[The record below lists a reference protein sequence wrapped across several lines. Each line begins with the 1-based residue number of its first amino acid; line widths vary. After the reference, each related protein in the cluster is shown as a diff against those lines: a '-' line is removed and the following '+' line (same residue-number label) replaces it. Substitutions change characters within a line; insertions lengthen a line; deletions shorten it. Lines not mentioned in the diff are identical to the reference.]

1 MYHLITASMTQSRYH
16 SFSQYSNVKIF
27 YSAAMLAV
35 NTDSIDN
42 SPLLLNPFSLPL
54 DTPLSSL
61 RILKINQFLT
71 ITSFPSFQIQL
82 NQCKKKKNR
91 KTRYIV
97 KGFIVLINGDGRWV
111 NLDKSVAVI
120 VDKMATT
127 RAQLAQNNNQ
137 IVCLE
142 CCIEFCNIFSHKQC
156 ELIIY

>member
-42 SPLLLNPFSLPL
+42 SPLLLNPFSLPFH
-54 DTPLSSL
+54 TPLSSL

-71 ITSFPSFQIQL
+71 IISFPSFQIQL
-82 NQCKKKKNR
+82 NQCKKKNR

-97 KGFIVLINGDGRWV
+97 KGFIVLINRDGRWV
-111 NLDKSVAVI
+111 NLDKSVAEI
-120 VDKMATT
+120 VEKMATT
-127 RAQLAQNNNQ
+127 RAQLTQNNNQ

-142 CCIEFCNIFSHKQC
+142 CYIEFC
-156 ELIIY
+156 IYSAISRVR

>member
-1 MYHLITASMTQSRYH
+1 MTQSRYH

-54 DTPLSSL
+54 DTPLSSW

-71 ITSFPSFQIQL
+71 ITSFPCFQIQL

-91 KTRYIV
+91 KTRNIV

-111 NLDKSVAVI
+111 NLDKSVAEI
-120 VDKMATT
+120 VDKMAIT

-142 CCIEFCNIFSHKQC
+142 CYLEFCNIFSHKQC
-156 ELIIY
+156 ELIIH